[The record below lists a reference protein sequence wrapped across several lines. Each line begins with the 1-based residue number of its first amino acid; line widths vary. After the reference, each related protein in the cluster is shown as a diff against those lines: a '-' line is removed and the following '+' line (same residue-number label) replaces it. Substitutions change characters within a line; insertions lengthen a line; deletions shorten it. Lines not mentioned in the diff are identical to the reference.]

1 MTREKEFYE
10 QFYWPNLCGEYNKV
24 FHVPIFNAKNTEMNA
39 FDTHAPANKYVQYDK
54 NNCSLSSLD
63 YAVFAAN

>member
-1 MTREKEFYE
+1 
-10 QFYWPNLCGEYNKV
+10 
-24 FHVPIFNAKNTEMNA
+24 MNA

-63 YAVFAAN
+63 YAVFAANYHVAEHYVVSFISSRL